1 MSNYV
6 RWGELGG
13 VTGTI
18 PAVSTLPV
26 ACKQEA
32 EQLIWDVPSA
42 KPSLLLLFVL
52 RKHAKGERRGKTKA
66 KMFSTV
72 SALGQMYL
80 SFNPTAPNATRLYN
94 PSHWGKEKAEGP
106 ADAGL
111 GSKYHY
117 SCASLQILTLP
128 RSLLV

>member
-6 RWGELGG
+6 RRGELGG

-18 PAVSTLPV
+18 PAVCTLPV
-26 ACKQEA
+26 ARKQEA
-32 EQLIWDVPSA
+32 EQLIWDVRSA
-42 KPSLLLLFVL
+42 KPFLLLLFLL

-72 SALGQMYL
+72 SALGQTYP
-80 SFNPTAPNATRLYN
+80 SFNPIAPNATRLYN

-106 ADAGL
+106 ADAGV
-111 GSKYHY
+111 GSRYHY
-117 SCASLQILTLP
+117 SCASLQILPLP